1 MATARRSKQRGS
13 IEERRG
19 RYYAYYTRHGRRW
32 AAPGFFGSLALA
44 QAWLASE
51 YSLIDRG
58 EWTPPAQRRE
68 RQEADATTFGDYAL
82 RWIEARRKNGQPLK
96 RSTRTMYSGY
106 LKNHCAE
113 LADLPLVEITR
124 DVCDDWYETLSPG
137 HDTERAHVYAW
148 VRSVLA
154 SAQDAG
160 LIDAV
165 PLKIRGAGRTDGDR
179 TNLELPSPAQVQQLA
194 DAMAPE
200 HRLAVLLAAWCGL
213 RFGEIAGLQRGD
225 FTMPRDRPA
234 VLHVRRG
241 VVTDEAAKCQRF
253 DTTKTPGSVRDVP
266 VPEFLV
272 PEIRKH
278 LRTFTQPG
286 KTGLLF
292 PGSTEG
298 PDGFLITP
306 GQLKGAP
313 GGTSNRSDRKR
324 PVVKK
329 PTRFFKAAADIG
341 MPWLHFHDL
350 RAFYGTNLRV
360 LGATERATMR
370 AMGHTTQEAAMR
382 YQHAGDDYLTEL
394 GKRLNDW
401 HDAQGEPSQAD
412 PAVTDDRE
420 VLEAQLKAIQAR
432 LDLLDG
438 KGADGM

>member
-1 MATARRSKQRGS
+1 MPRAKRSKQRGTV
-13 IEERRG
+13 EPRG
-19 RYYAYYTRHGRRW
+19 ELYLAYYTRHGIRW
-32 AAPGFFGSLALA
+32 RHPGFFGSVELAE
-44 QAWLASE
+44 AWLRDE

-58 EWTPPAQRRE
+58 EWTPPTERAT
-68 RQEADATTFGDYAL
+68 RQEADATTFGEYAL
-82 RWIEARRKNGQPLK
+82 RWIGARRKNGQPLK
-96 RSTRTMYSGY
+96 RSTRTMYAGY
-106 LKNHCAE
+106 LRNHCSE

-124 DVCDDWYETLSPG
+124 DVCDDWYETLCPG

-154 SAQDAG
+154 SAHDAG

-165 PLKIRGAGRTDGDR
+165 PLKVRGAGRTDGDR
-179 TNLELPSPAQVQQLA
+179 TNLELPTPAQVQQLA

-234 VLHVRRG
+234 ILHVRRG
-241 VVTDEAAKCQRF
+241 VVTDEANHCQRF

-266 VPEFLV
+266 IPEFLV
-272 PEIRKH
+272 PDVRKH

-292 PGSTEG
+292 PGESEG
-298 PDGFLITP
+298 PDGYLITP

-313 GGTSNRSDRKR
+313 GGTSNRKDRSR

-370 AMGHTTQEAAMR
+370 AMGHRTQEAAMR
-382 YQHAGDDYLTEL
+382 YQHAGEDYLTEL
-394 GKRLNDW
+394 GKRLSDW
-401 HDAQGEPSQAD
+401 HDAQEEASRPDSV
-412 PAVTDDRE
+412 VTDDRDA
-420 VLEAQLKAIQAR
+420 LEAQLKAIQAR
-432 LDLLDG
+432 LDALDR
-438 KGADGM
+438 K